1 MSICFPSRSSE
12 THRQVGVQPAGSQQL
27 RQEDIVNA
35 THRGPP
41 FACPR
46 RKDHT
51 CHWRKAAVRLDVIIA
66 GNVQDVKRPA
76 CCFQQALQLPISL
89 IPTLF
94 LGSLSSFKE
103 HAAQYPYRKVV
114 FLSFLSV
121 FFFSQS
127 YSATVSEGRL
137 NCFPVFSMARLV
149 ARLVLLFWYLRM
161 RYFASVC
168 AGDLGSSPGFSNLGF
183 SL

>member
-51 CHWRKAAVRLDVIIA
+51 CHCRKAAVRLDVIIA

-94 LGSLSSFKE
+94 LGSLSSLKE

-121 FFFSQS
+121 FSS
-127 YSATVSEGRL
+127 HI
-137 NCFPVFSMARLV
+137 
-149 ARLVLLFWYLRM
+149 LLL
-161 RYFASVC
+161 SVR
-168 AGDLGSSPGFSNLGF
+168 GDLIV
-183 SL
+183 SLSFPWLDWLRGLCCCFGI

>member
-94 LGSLSSFKE
+94 LGNLSSLKE

-114 FLSFLSV
+114 FFLSV
-121 FFFSQS
+121 FFFPSHI
-127 YSATVSEGRL
+127 
-137 NCFPVFSMARLV
+137 
-149 ARLVLLFWYLRM
+149 LLL
-161 RYFASVC
+161 SVR
-168 AGDLGSSPGFSNLGF
+168 GDLIV
-183 SL
+183 SLPFPWLDWL

>member
-114 FLSFLSV
+114 FFVFSVCFFFPSHILLLSVRGDLIVSLSFPWLDWLR
-121 FFFSQS
+121 
-127 YSATVSEGRL
+127 GL
-137 NCFPVFSMARLV
+137 CCCF
-149 ARLVLLFWYLRM
+149 
-161 RYFASVC
+161 
-168 AGDLGSSPGFSNLGF
+168 GI
-183 SL
+183 

>member
-51 CHWRKAAVRLDVIIA
+51 CHCRKAAVRLDVIIA

-94 LGSLSSFKE
+94 LGSLSSLKE

-114 FLSFLSV
+114 FLSFLS
-121 FFFSQS
+121 FFF
-127 YSATVSEGRL
+127 
-137 NCFPVFSMARLV
+137 FPVIFSYCR
-149 ARLVLLFWYLRM
+149 
-161 RYFASVC
+161 
-168 AGDLGSSPGFSNLGF
+168 
-183 SL
+183 

>member
-1 MSICFPSRSSE
+1 VSICFPSRSSE

-94 LGSLSSFKE
+94 LGSLSSLKE

-121 FFFSQS
+121 FSS
-127 YSATVSEGRL
+127 HI
-137 NCFPVFSMARLV
+137 
-149 ARLVLLFWYLRM
+149 LLL
-161 RYFASVC
+161 SVR
-168 AGDLGSSPGFSNLGF
+168 GDLIV
-183 SL
+183 SLSFPWLDWLRGLCCCFGI